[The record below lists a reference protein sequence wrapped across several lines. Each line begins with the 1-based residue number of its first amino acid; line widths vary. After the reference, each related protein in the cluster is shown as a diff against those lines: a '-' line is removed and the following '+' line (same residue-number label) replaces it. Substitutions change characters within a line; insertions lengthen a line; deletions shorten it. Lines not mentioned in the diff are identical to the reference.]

1 MYYSLA
7 SRFRGTLIGAVL
19 AQNQANQE
27 KDICNTIVAS
37 CESLI
42 ALGKFDFEDWSE
54 RQHMELLLKQ
64 PTYQVLETAILATL
78 PLALFFHENPVK
90 LRHCLLDLGRI
101 WGDDL
106 IVRDSTLAVSFA
118 VTLAFTEQLTP
129 TMLIPQL
136 VSFIGETTTDLPQK
150 LLKVNELLEQ
160 RVSLQQAK
168 SEFSKYE
175 IASNVVAMGFYSF
188 LATLEDFRLSIL
200 LGHQNGIHTQMVSAI
215 AGALSGAYNSTAG
228 IPIPWQ
234 IEYSYSKSSITGQ
247 NTFREMVRLADGLFA
262 TWSGLY
268 NSQPQASQGENTY
281 FEPKLPL
288 CQATYPFYV
297 YTSPRIIGGGKGKG

>member
-1 MYYSLA
+1 MHYSLI
-7 SRFRGTLIGAVL
+7 SRFRGTLSGGLLV
-19 AQNQANQE
+19 QSQANQE
-27 KDICNTIVAS
+27 KDICGAVAS

-118 VTLAFTEQLTP
+118 ITLALTEQLTP

-136 VSFIGETTTDLPQK
+136 VSFIGETTTDLPYK

-160 RVSLQQAK
+160 RASLQQAK

-175 IASNVVAMGFYSF
+175 TASNVLAMGFYSF

-200 LGHQNGIHTQMVSAI
+200 LAHQNGIHSPLVSAI

-234 IEYSYSKSSITGQ
+234 IECSELKSSIPGQ
-247 NTFREMVRLADGLFA
+247 NTFREMVRLADELFA

-268 NSQPQASQGENTY
+268 NKSQLSEGKNTL
-281 FEPKLPL
+281 FDEKVSL
-288 CQATYPFYV
+288 ADVAYPSYI
-297 YTSPRIIGGGKGKG
+297 YTSPRIIPGRKKKG

>member
-1 MYYSLA
+1 MHYSLI
-7 SRFRGTLIGAVL
+7 SRFRGTLIGALL
-19 AQNQANQE
+19 AQSQANQE
-27 KDICNTIVAS
+27 KDICDAVAS

-42 ALGKFDFEDWSE
+42 VLGRFDFEDWSE
-54 RQHMELLLKQ
+54 RQRKELLFKQ

-90 LRHCLLDLGRI
+90 LRHCLLDVTRI
-101 WGDDL
+101 WGSDL

-118 VTLAFTEQLTP
+118 VTLALTEQLTP

-150 LLKVNELLEQ
+150 LLKVNELLKQ
-160 RVSLQQAK
+160 RASLQQAK

-200 LGHQNGIHTQMVSAI
+200 LAHQNGIHTPMVSAI

-234 IEYSYSKSSITGQ
+234 IEYSHLKSSITGH
-247 NTFREMVRLADGLFA
+247 TFSEMVRLADGLFA

-268 NSQPQASQGENTY
+268 NPKPQASEGENTY
-281 FEPKLPL
+281 FEQRLPL
-288 CQATYPFYV
+288 YEATYPFYV
-297 YTSPRIIGGGKGKG
+297 HTSPRIIGGGKGKG